1 MANIHSGLSMKESKK
16 VFISYIADER
26 IEAEQAKEFLKK
38 TFGKDI
44 EVFLSSSWESIQPGE
59 DWFSKIEEAVA
70 SADLMLL
77 LASSSSISRPWISFE
92 VGAAWISKKKV
103 IPVCYKG
110 MVPNALPDPIKRL
123 QAIDIN
129 AQNPAESLSKL
140 VEAVRVSLN
149 LPTPKPFALEEMPA
163 EASGT
168 ASMRGWMLR
177 PSAHIGESTEG
188 IFKVGSVDVCDPNR
202 AKEAE
207 INPNQS
213 IYARLFFESGSSGL
227 AFLNVMATERE
238 AQIFERE
245 DIIGKVISAR
255 LKLKAVHPTINTV
268 GESILVPVIL
278 VESAELQNSK

>member
-1 MANIHSGLSMKESKK
+1 MNESKK

-59 DWFSKIEEAVA
+59 DWFNKIEEAVA

-188 IFKVGSVDVCDPNR
+188 IFKVGSVDVCDPDR
-202 AKEAE
+202 AREAE
-207 INPNQS
+207 IDPNQS

-255 LKLKAVHPTINTV
+255 LKLKAVHPTTNTV
-268 GESILVPVIL
+268 GEPILVPVIL
-278 VESAELQNSK
+278 LESAKLQNSQ

>member
-1 MANIHSGLSMKESKK
+1 
-16 VFISYIADER
+16 
-26 IEAEQAKEFLKK
+26 
-38 TFGKDI
+38 
-44 EVFLSSSWESIQPGE
+44 
-59 DWFSKIEEAVA
+59 
-70 SADLMLL
+70 
-77 LASSSSISRPWISFE
+77 
-92 VGAAWISKKKV
+92 
-103 IPVCYKG
+103 
-110 MVPNALPDPIKRL
+110 
-123 QAIDIN
+123 
-129 AQNPAESLSKL
+129 
-140 VEAVRVSLN
+140 
-149 LPTPKPFALEEMPA
+149 MPA

-207 INPNQS
+207 IDPNQS

-255 LKLKAVHPTINTV
+255 LKLKAVYPTINTV